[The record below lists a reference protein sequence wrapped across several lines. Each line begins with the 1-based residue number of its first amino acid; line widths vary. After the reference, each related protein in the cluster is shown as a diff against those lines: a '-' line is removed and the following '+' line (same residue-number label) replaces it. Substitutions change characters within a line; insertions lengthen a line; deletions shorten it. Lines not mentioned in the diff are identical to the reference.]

1 MGSGRVYAAILAGG
15 SGTRMGN
22 PDKPKQ
28 FWLMGGKPVIVHTVE
43 KFCLSDSFD
52 KVIVLAPK
60 GWMQQTQDIIDR
72 DLPQFHDRIAL
83 VAGGAERNDTIMN
96 AIAYIENEYGLGD
109 DDIIVTHDAVRP
121 FVSHRIIEENIEA
134 ARAYGAVDTV
144 IPATDTIVQSIDGK
158 TIEEVKKAYETILA
172 TQEEKDRSEENI
184 GNAPVISVEDHTGLP
199 NNASYTIGVANETG
213 ITGDVYGDKSN
224 TVTVKPD
231 KPDKPDDDDKDSEKD
246 KKDDET
252 KPDNNKPDNKKPL
265 TPSKKKA
272 AKTGDDFNAGL
283 WFALLGAAAAG
294 AVLALRK
301 RRRGA
306 K

>member
-60 GWMQQTQDIIDR
+60 GWMQQTQDILDR

-158 TIEEVKKAYETILA
+158 TIASIPNRAEYYQGQTPQSFNALRLKRLFEELTDDEKAILTDA
-172 TQEEKDRSEENI
+172 CKILVLKGE
-184 GNAPVISVEDHTGLP
+184 SVAL
-199 NNASYTIGVANETG
+199 VR
-213 ITGDVYGDKSN
+213 GDVGNIKLTYTNDMRIARAMIDNGDI
-224 TVTVKPD
+224 
-231 KPDKPDDDDKDSEKD
+231 
-246 KKDDET
+246 
-252 KPDNNKPDNKKPL
+252 DN
-265 TPSKKKA
+265 A
-272 AKTGDDFNAGL
+272 
-283 WFALLGAAAAG
+283 
-294 AVLALRK
+294 
-301 RRRGA
+301 
-306 K
+306 